1 MRQRLVI
8 LITVGVVLGVLIVLN
23 ALSYARVERTED
35 AEWNPDRSTYNSGET
50 GTRALYD
57 FLGESGYQVT
67 RWREAPAA
75 LLNNRKVRPST
86 FVVIGRTIVPFNN
99 EQTENLLHWVAQ
111 GGHLLIIDRRP
122 DARLLAPS
130 GDWHVATEL
139 LQNPSPDA
147 SSSDNPEQLTA
158 NVRQAQPAQPTI
170 LTRNVDSV
178 MPSRFAALIK
188 ISRAAKDS
196 QTKKKNA
203 NAATNAHEDE
213 DENAPAPEPTEEPPP
228 APEFVS
234 RPNLISQTELVS
246 QPQIVSLPA
255 PTPVPLEAPP
265 PVPTARGKTV
275 SSAPVVHLAGEH
287 GALLVDY
294 PHGDGRIVVLSDPF
308 IVANNGINRA
318 DNLKLAVNTVTSGG
332 GLIAFD
338 EFHQGR
344 SLMQNELFAYFAG
357 TPVLPMLCQAAIIL
371 LALLWT
377 HGRRFARPLPLP
389 RVDRRS
395 KLEFVASM
403 AELQQRARAY
413 DLAIENVYTR
423 LRRILARYAGVEHQS
438 GRAVI
443 AAGVAARS
451 SLDQQRLETLM
462 RDCEDAINGGP
473 INAHRSLELV
483 AHLREVESTLGLRM
497 RAREIRQAKEK

>member
-1 MRQRLVI
+1 MRQRLFI
-8 LITVGVVLGVLIVLN
+8 LITIAVVLGVLIALN
-23 ALSYARVERTED
+23 ALSYVRVERTED

-57 FLGESGYQVT
+57 FLSESGYRVT

-75 LLNNRKVRPST
+75 LLNNRKARPST
-86 FVVIGRTIVPFNN
+86 FVVIGKTISPFNN

-111 GGHLLIIDRRP
+111 GGRLLIIDRRP

-130 GDWHVATEL
+130 GDWQVTTEL

-147 SSSDNPEQLTA
+147 PSDNPEQLTA

-188 ISRAAKDS
+188 ISHTAKDQQS
-196 QTKKKNA
+196 KEKDA
-203 NAATNAHEDE
+203 NATTDAHEE
-213 DENAPAPEPTEEPPP
+213 QDENAPAPEPTEEPTPAPDFISQPLIVSQPAPPP
-228 APEFVS
+228 APVKS
-234 RPNLISQTELVS
+234 PS
-246 QPQIVSLPA
+246 
-255 PTPVPLEAPP
+255 PV
-265 PVPTARGKTV
+265 VTAQGKTV
-275 SSAPVVHLAGEH
+275 SSAPVVHLVGEH

-318 DNLKLAVNTVTSGG
+318 DNLRLALNTLTSGG

-344 SLMQNELFAYFAG
+344 SLTQNELFAYFAG

-377 HGRRFARPLPLP
+377 HGRRFARALPLP

-423 LRRILARYAGVEHQS
+423 LRRVLARYAGVDHQS
-438 GRAVI
+438 GRAAI
-443 AAGVAARS
+443 AAGVASRS
-451 SLDQQRLETLM
+451 SLDRQRLETLM
-462 RDCEDAINGGP
+462 RDCEDAINGEP
-473 INAHRSLELV
+473 INARRSLELV